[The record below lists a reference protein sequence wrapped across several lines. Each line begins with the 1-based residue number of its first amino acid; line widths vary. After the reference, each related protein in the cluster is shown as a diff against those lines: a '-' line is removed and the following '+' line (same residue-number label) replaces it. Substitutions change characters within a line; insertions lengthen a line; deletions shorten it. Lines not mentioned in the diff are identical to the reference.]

1 MSEVEPEW
9 LGYVRTTKLTR
20 LCQNGSARM
29 SRFSAHAHNE
39 VHRIP
44 WACLSGLG
52 AALAHGLGPVARL
65 DEQPL
70 W

>member
-1 MSEVEPEW
+1 MA
-9 LGYVRTTKLTR
+9 R
-20 LCQNGSARM
+20 LR
-29 SRFSAHAHNE
+29 RDEEAHAHNE

-52 AALAHGLGPVARL
+52 AAWAHGLVPVARL